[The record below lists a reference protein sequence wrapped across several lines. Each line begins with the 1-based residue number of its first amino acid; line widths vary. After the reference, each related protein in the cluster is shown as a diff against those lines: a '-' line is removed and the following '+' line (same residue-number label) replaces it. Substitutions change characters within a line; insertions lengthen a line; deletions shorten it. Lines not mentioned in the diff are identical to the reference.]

1 MGPQE
6 PLQAQQP
13 PASTNEYFLRA
24 IEEARRPADML
35 IFIIT
40 LAVILAIL
48 MIVAVISTPIII
60 WAVLGL
66 IALSLLLVRL
76 DQTWFLNN
84 AIKLD
89 NSPYT
94 YIDDVIR
101 EVSANLGVKNVSV
114 FTIRD
119 TKDPIMVIG
128 HLNRYG
134 VIFDA
139 EFMEVLSQE
148 EARAIIAREIAQIKY
163 KSAELSAF
171 IDPLS
176 EKLKLLGLGTLI
188 KFLFGFW
195 SRRAEGTANRLALL
209 YVRDPHL
216 LIKTLI
222 KSKIGK
228 QFTELFDEQTMIA
241 QGQNQQTILQK
252 LSEVLNSESSLLA
265 QTKEILEYANEQ
277 GISLDPQPIS
287 PPQSNQQGQ

>member
-1 MGPQE
+1 MNPQQPSVPAPPE
-6 PLQAQQP
+6 QQYQQP
-13 PASTNEYFLRA
+13 PAMPNEYFSRA
-24 IEEARRPADML
+24 IEEARRPSDML
-35 IFIIT
+35 IFMIT
-40 LAVILAIL
+40 LAVIMAIL
-48 MIVAVISTPIII
+48 MIVAVVSTPIIL
-60 WAVLGL
+60 WAVIGL
-66 IALSLLLVRL
+66 VALSLLLVRL

-119 TKDPIMVIG
+119 TKQPIMVIG
-128 HLNRYG
+128 HFNRYG

-139 EFMEVLSQE
+139 EFMEVLTQE
-148 EARAIIAREIAQIKY
+148 EARAVIAREIAHIKY

-171 IDPLS
+171 IEPLS
-176 EKLKLLGLGTLI
+176 EKLKLLGLGTVI
-188 KFLFGFW
+188 KLLFGFW
-195 SRRAEGTANRLALL
+195 SRRAEETANRLALL

-228 QFTELFDEQTMIA
+228 QFTELFDEQTLII
-241 QGQNQQTILQK
+241 QGQDQQTILQK
-252 LSEVLNSESSLLA
+252 LSEVINSESSLLA

-277 GISLDPQPIS
+277 GIPLTPTQPKA
-287 PPQSNQQGQ
+287 